1 MLEGIPIPPIDR
13 KFYADQENGVS
24 FEIEQSK
31 FRDIDR
37 FLHYGKFA
45 LFWDQITK
53 WAGMSYLSHTETL
66 DFSSGSIESVFG
78 SDPNGF
84 LGSGSGSVWIFPYD

>member
-13 KFYADQENGVS
+13 KFYADQENGVI
-24 FEIEQSK
+24 FEIGQSK

-66 DFSSGSIESVFG
+66 DFSSGSG
-78 SDPNGF
+78 PG
-84 LGSGSGSVWIFPYD
+84 P